1 MILICYG
8 TRPEFI
14 KIQPLIS
21 ELKGN
26 VPYKLLFTGQHIDIA
41 NFQYDYK
48 LNIKPLK
55 NRLDS
60 IFSSCLHLDESIFF
74 GVESVMVMGDTA
86 SAAAMSI
93 AAFNRGLKILHL
105 EAGLRT
111 YDMNNPYPEEGY
123 RQIISRLAD
132 VHFCPTKE
140 NKLNLEKEK
149 AGGST
154 HIVGTTVLDNLVGL
168 KTSYTDEVIV
178 TIHRREN
185 HSLIIDWFKELSKL
199 ALENNNLRFT
209 IPLHPNP
216 NVSEHKGYLIGLNI
230 IEPLP
235 YEEMKAKISNCRFI
249 ISDSGGLQEEA
260 SFLKKKII
268 VCRKTTE
275 RPESLGKTSFM
286 CKHPHK
292 LKEIFNK
299 IKNNFKTEELHDCP
313 YGDGKSSSRIR
324 KILIP
329 KITC

>member
-14 KIQPLIS
+14 KIQPLIT

-26 VPYKLLFTGQHIDIA
+26 VSYKLLFTGQHTDIA

-48 LNIKPLK
+48 LNVKPLQ

-60 IFSSCLHLDESIFF
+60 IFSSCLDLDESIFS
-74 GVESVMVMGDTA
+74 GIESVMVMGDTA
-86 SAAAMSI
+86 SAAAMAI

-123 RQIISRLAD
+123 RQLISRLAD
-132 VHFCPTKE
+132 IHFCPTKD

-149 AGGST
+149 AGGSK
-154 HIVGTTVLDNLVGL
+154 HVVGNTVLDNLLGL

-185 HSLIIDWFKELSKL
+185 HPLIIDWFKELSKL
-199 ALENNNLRFT
+199 ALENSSLRFT

-216 NVSEHKGYLIGLNI
+216 NVTKHKDYLIGLNI
-230 IEPLP
+230 IDPLP
-235 YEEMKAKISNCRFI
+235 YEEMRVKISNCRFI

-275 RPESLGKTSFM
+275 RPESLGETSFL
-286 CKHPHK
+286 CSSPQK
-292 LKEIFNK
+292 LKKIFNTVNSDFMVTDDHK
-299 IKNNFKTEELHDCP
+299 CPFGNGNASSNIKDFLKNG
-313 YGDGKSSSRIR
+313 YV
-324 KILIP
+324 
-329 KITC
+329 

>member
-14 KIQPLIS
+14 KIQPLIT

-26 VPYKLLFTGQHIDIA
+26 VSYKLLFTGQHTDIA

-48 LNIKPLK
+48 LNVRPLQ

-60 IFSSCLHLDESIFF
+60 IFSSCLDLDESIFF
-74 GVESVMVMGDTA
+74 GIESVMVMGDTA
-86 SAAAMSI
+86 SAAAMAI

-123 RQIISRLAD
+123 RQLISRLAD

-149 AGGST
+149 AGGSK
-154 HIVGTTVLDNLVGL
+154 HVVGNTVLDNLSAL
-168 KTSYTDEVIV
+168 KTSHSDEVIV
-178 TIHRREN
+178 TMHRREN
-185 HSLIIDWFKELSKL
+185 HPLIADWFKELSKL
-199 ALENNNLRFT
+199 ALENSNLRFT
-209 IPLHPNP
+209 IPLHTNP
-216 NVSEHKGYLIGLNI
+216 NVSKYKDYLIGLNI

-235 YEEMKAKISNCRFI
+235 YEEMKVKISNCRFI

-275 RPESLGKTSFM
+275 RPESLGETSFL
-286 CKHPHK
+286 CSSPQELQK
-292 LKEIFNK
+292 IFNRVNSDFTVK
-299 IKNNFKTEELHDCP
+299 YTYNCP
-313 YGDGKSSSRIR
+313 FGDGNASS
-324 KILIP
+324 KIANILR
-329 KITC
+329 

>member
-14 KIQPLIS
+14 KIQPLIN

-26 VPYKLLFTGQHIDIA
+26 VPYKLLFTGQHTDIA

-48 LNIKPLK
+48 LNVRPLQ

-60 IFSSCLHLDESIFF
+60 IFSSCLDLDESIFS
-74 GVESVMVMGDTA
+74 GIESVMVMGDTA
-86 SAAAMSI
+86 SAAAMAI

-123 RQIISRLAD
+123 RQLISRLAD

-149 AGGST
+149 AGGSK
-154 HIVGTTVLDNLVGL
+154 HVVGNTVLDNLSAL
-168 KTSYTDEVIV
+168 KTSHSDEVIV
-178 TIHRREN
+178 TMHRREN
-185 HSLIIDWFKELSKL
+185 HPLIADWFKEFSKL
-199 ALENNNLRFT
+199 ALENSNLRFT

-216 NVSEHKGYLIGLNI
+216 NVSKYQDYLIGLNI

-235 YEEMKAKISNCRFI
+235 YEEMKVKISNCRFI

-275 RPESLGKTSFM
+275 RPESLGETSFL
-286 CKHPHK
+286 CSSPQELQK
-292 LKEIFNK
+292 IFNRVNSDFTVK
-299 IKNNFKTEELHDCP
+299 YTYNCP
-313 YGDGKSSSRIR
+313 FGDGNASS
-324 KILIP
+324 KIANILR
-329 KITC
+329 

>member
-8 TRPEFI
+8 TRPEFV
-14 KIQPLIS
+14 KIQPLINA
-21 ELKGN
+21 LKGN
-26 VPYKLLFTGQHIDIA
+26 VPYKLLFTGQHADIA

-60 IFSSCLHLDESIFF
+60 IFSSCLDLDESIFS
-74 GVESVMVMGDTA
+74 GIESVMVMGDTA
-86 SAAAMSI
+86 SAAAMAI
-93 AAFNRGLKILHL
+93 AAFNRGLKLLHL

-111 YDMNNPYPEEGY
+111 YDMVNPYPEEGY
-123 RQIISRLAD
+123 RQVIARLAD

-149 AGGST
+149 VGGSKYV
-154 HIVGTTVLDNLVGL
+154 VGNTVLDNLVGV

-178 TIHRREN
+178 TLHRREN
-185 HSLIIDWFKELSKL
+185 HSLIIDWFKEISKL

-216 NVSEHKGYLIGLNI
+216 NVSKYRDCLIGLNI
-230 IEPLP
+230 VKPLP
-235 YEEMKAKISNCRFI
+235 YEKMKVKISNCRFI

-275 RPESLGKTSFM
+275 RPESLGQTSFL
-286 CKHPHK
+286 CSSPQK
-292 LKEIFNK
+292 LQKIFNK
-299 IKNNFKTEELHDCP
+299 VSSDFMVTHDHNCP
-313 YGDGKSSSRIR
+313 FGDGNTSS
-324 KILIP
+324 KIKDFL
-329 KITC
+329 KNGYV

>member
-14 KIQPLIS
+14 KIQPLINA
-21 ELKGN
+21 LKGN
-26 VPYKLLFTGQHIDIA
+26 VPYKLLFTGQHTDIA

-48 LNIKPLK
+48 LNVRLLQ

-60 IFSSCLHLDESIFF
+60 IFSSCLDLDESIFS
-74 GVESVMVMGDTA
+74 GIESVMVMGDTA
-86 SAAAMSI
+86 SAAAMAI

-123 RQIISRLAD
+123 RQLISRLAD

-149 AGGST
+149 AGGSK
-154 HIVGTTVLDNLVGL
+154 HVVGNTVLDNLSAL
-168 KTSYTDEVIV
+168 KTSHSDEVIV
-178 TIHRREN
+178 TMHRREN
-185 HSLIIDWFKELSKL
+185 HPLIADWFKELSKL
-199 ALENNNLRFT
+199 ALENSNLRFT

-216 NVSEHKGYLIGLNI
+216 NVSKHKDYLIGLNI

-235 YEEMKAKISNCRFI
+235 YEEMKVKISNCRFI

-275 RPESLGKTSFM
+275 RPESLGETSFL
-286 CKHPHK
+286 CSSPQK
-292 LKEIFNK
+292 LQKIFNRINSDFTVK
-299 IKNNFKTEELHDCP
+299 YIHNCP
-313 YGDGKSSSRIR
+313 FGDGNASS
-324 KILIP
+324 KIANILR
-329 KITC
+329 

>member
-21 ELKGN
+21 KLKGN
-26 VPYKLLFTGQHIDIA
+26 VPYRLLFTGQHIDIA

-60 IFSSCLHLDESIFF
+60 IFSSCLDLDESIFS
-74 GVESVMVMGDTA
+74 GIERVMVMGDTA

-111 YDMNNPYPEEGY
+111 YDMDNPYPEEGY
-123 RQIISRLAD
+123 RQIISRLSD

-149 AGGST
+149 AGGSK
-154 HIVGTTVLDNLVGL
+154 HVVGNTVLDNLAGL
-168 KTSYTDEVIV
+168 KTSYTDEIIV

-199 ALENNNLRFT
+199 ALENSNLRFT

-216 NVSEHKGYLIGLNI
+216 NVSKYKDYLIGLNI

-235 YEEMKAKISNCRFI
+235 YEEMKVKISNCRFI

-275 RPESLGKTSFM
+275 RPESLGQTSFL
-286 CKHPHK
+286 CSSPQK
-292 LKEIFNK
+292 LQKIFNGVSSDFTVTY
-299 IKNNFKTEELHDCP
+299 NHNCP
-313 YGDGKSSSRIR
+313 FGDGNASS
-324 KILIP
+324 
-329 KITC
+329 KITNILR

>member
-14 KIQPLIS
+14 KIQPLIT

-26 VPYKLLFTGQHIDIA
+26 VSYKLLFTGQHTDIA

-48 LNIKPLK
+48 LNVRPLQ

-60 IFSSCLHLDESIFF
+60 IFSSCLDLDESIFS
-74 GVESVMVMGDTA
+74 GIESVMVMGDTA
-86 SAAAMSI
+86 SAAAMTI

-123 RQIISRLAD
+123 RQLISRLAD

-149 AGGST
+149 AGGSK
-154 HIVGTTVLDNLVGL
+154 HVVGNTVLDNLSAL
-168 KTSYTDEVIV
+168 KTSHSDEVIV
-178 TIHRREN
+178 TMHRREN
-185 HSLIIDWFKELSKL
+185 HPLIADWFKELSKL
-199 ALENNNLRFT
+199 ALENSNLRFT

-216 NVSEHKGYLIGLNI
+216 NVSKYKDYLIGLNI

-275 RPESLGKTSFM
+275 RPESLGETSFL
-286 CKHPHK
+286 CSSPQELQK
-292 LKEIFNK
+292 IFNRVNSDFTVK
-299 IKNNFKTEELHDCP
+299 YTYNCP
-313 YGDGKSSSRIR
+313 FGDGNASS
-324 KILIP
+324 KIANILR
-329 KITC
+329 

>member
-14 KIQPLIS
+14 KIQPLIT
-21 ELKGN
+21 EIKGN
-26 VPYKLLFTGQHIDIA
+26 VSYKLLFTGQHTDIA

-48 LNIKPLK
+48 LNVRPLQ

-60 IFSSCLHLDESIFF
+60 IFSSCLDLDESIFF
-74 GVESVMVMGDTA
+74 GIESVMVMGDTA
-86 SAAAMSI
+86 SAAAMAI

-123 RQIISRLAD
+123 RQLISRLAD

-149 AGGST
+149 AGGSK
-154 HIVGTTVLDNLVGL
+154 HVVGNTVLDNLSAL
-168 KTSYTDEVIV
+168 KTSHSDEVIV
-178 TIHRREN
+178 TMHRREN
-185 HSLIIDWFKELSKL
+185 HPLIADWFKELSKL
-199 ALENNNLRFT
+199 ALENSNLRFT

-216 NVSEHKGYLIGLNI
+216 NVSKYKDYLIGLNI

-235 YEEMKAKISNCRFI
+235 YEEMKVKISNCRFI

-275 RPESLGKTSFM
+275 RPESLGETSFL
-286 CKHPHK
+286 CSSPQELQK
-292 LKEIFNK
+292 IFNRVNSDFTVK
-299 IKNNFKTEELHDCP
+299 YTYNCP
-313 YGDGKSSSRIR
+313 FGDGNASS
-324 KILIP
+324 KIANILR
-329 KITC
+329 